1 MYNSS
6 SLRLLLIFSM
16 MAGWPPT
23 SSSAQDRPSATAP
36 TREFA
41 APLPEPPNQPYPP
54 TFRPSFQWNYACT
67 RQNNSAGCVFSCS
80 PNVAISSVF
89 VAQVWL
95 GTTDLGTGPG
105 MAIYYHVLYY
115 NGAEK
120 VAGSGFA
127 QSTRNLA
134 CQALGMKITYSG
146 PPK

>member
-1 MYNSS
+1 
-6 SLRLLLIFSM
+6 M
-16 MAGWPPT
+16 MAGL
-23 SSSAQDRPSATAP
+23 SATAAIAQSRP
-36 TREFA
+36 V
-41 APLPEPPNQPYPP
+41 PNPPAE
-54 TFRPSFQWNYACT
+54 WNYLCT
-67 RQNNSAGCVFSCS
+67 RQNNAAGCVFSCL
-80 PNVAISSVF
+80 PNGPISSVF

-95 GTTDLGTGPG
+95 GTTDLGTGPA
-105 MAIYYHVLYY
+105 MTSYYHLIYY

>member
-1 MYNSS
+1 MFNSS
-6 SLRLLLIFSM
+6 GFRVLLALSM
-16 MAGWPPT
+16 MAGL
-23 SSSAQDRPSATAP
+23 SATTA
-36 TREFA
+36 FA
-41 APLPEPPNQPYPP
+41 QSRPVPNPPAAQGPIPVPEPPNQPYPS
-54 TFRPSFQWNYACT
+54 TFRPSFQWNYVCT
-67 RQNNSAGCVFSCS
+67 RQNNAAGCVFSCS
-80 PNVAISSVF
+80 PNAAISSVF

-134 CQALGMKITYSG
+134 CQALSMKITYSG